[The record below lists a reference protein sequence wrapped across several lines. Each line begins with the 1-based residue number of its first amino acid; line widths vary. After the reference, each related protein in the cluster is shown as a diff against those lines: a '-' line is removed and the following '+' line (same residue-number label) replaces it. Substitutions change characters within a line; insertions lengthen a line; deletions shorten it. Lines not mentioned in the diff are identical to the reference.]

1 VLKLKKVLIG
11 GASLGKV
18 GDHWNKSIVDLAVEA
33 GSAALKDAG
42 IAIPDQIVIGNMFSG
57 FSSSQE
63 NLGAIVADNLMLQG
77 TPALKVESSG
87 ASGAMA
93 CNVADS
99 FIRSDQANSVLV
111 IGVEKMRDMEPTD
124 AVLATSLGECA
135 SFTQFFGISQTAM
148 CALLTSLYMQEFEI
162 SRDELSVFPVIAH
175 KNAVPAEHA
184 QFRKAITIT
193 DVSRSMPVSD
203 PLRLLDC
210 APIGDGAAAV
220 VFCSE
225 NGQAKD
231 TSVEIAASAASTD
244 SLNFF
249 QRDDMFDFAATRR
262 ALARALSIA
271 GVSLRDI
278 DFAEINDSY
287 SSVAALSVEAL
298 GFSNRGEGARDAKEG
313 KFDLNGK
320 VPIST
325 FGGLKGRGNPVG
337 ATGVYQMVEAYRQL
351 IRTAGANQVKEAK
364 IGLLHNMGGI
374 DSSAAVHILRRID

>member
-1 VLKLKKVLIG
+1 MLVLKKVLIA
-11 GASLGKV
+11 GASLTKV
-18 GDHWNKSIVDLAVEA
+18 GDHWNKSILDLAVEA

-42 IAIPDQIVIGNMFSG
+42 ITVPDQIVVGNMFSS
-57 FSSSQE
+57 FSSWQE
-63 NLGAIVADNLMLQG
+63 NLGAIIADSLMLQG

-99 FIRSDQANSVLV
+99 IIRSGQANSVLV
-111 IGVEKMRDMEPTD
+111 IGVEKMRDMEPND
-124 AVLATSLGECA
+124 AVHATSLGESA

-148 CALLTSLYMQEFEI
+148 CALLTRLYMQEFEI

-184 QFRKAITIT
+184 QFRKAITTT

-210 APIGDGAAAV
+210 APVGDGAAAV
-220 VFCSE
+220 VLCSE
-225 NGQAKD
+225 NGQAENAKA
-231 TSVEIAASAASTD
+231 EISASAASTD

-249 QRDDMFDFAATRR
+249 QKDDMFDFMATRR
-262 ALARALSIA
+262 ALAKALAFAGLSIK
-271 GVSLRDI
+271 DI

-298 GFSNRGEGARDAKEG
+298 GFSKRGEGTRDAKEG

-320 VPIST
+320 IPIST

-351 IRTAGANQVKEAK
+351 IGTAGANQVKNAK

-374 DSSAAVHILRRID
+374 DSSAAVHILRRIS